1 MLVGVENS
9 LNASAVRLSIADS
22 PTTQSISLNL
32 AEANDLNLQNGQV
45 IRGFLK
51 DGEILLKA
59 NGAFTQQQF
68 AQLSANL
75 PFVDYSVVKR
85 PGGFQ
90 LNRLD
95 RTSKNSAQVTSKLD
109 SRQAS
114 KLASSKFLWS
124 DMAARLSANLDSSV
138 GSSRAGSK
146 SFAAFLY
153 ANGLNAQAITGK
165 SVSEQFKS
173 FANMGERSDKTGLNP
188 FHDSLASLTKSTSQA
203 ENNMAGLLKNFI
215 STGLNVLSQSS
226 EAGLNQVNF
235 PVFLQDGAP
244 ASISIDLNGG
254 IDLSQ
259 FMNLQS
265 YSQTLKTAPDYADPS
280 TPFNNNASDS
290 EGAGSNELETEKG
303 PNYGDLEDQQAK
315 HWRSNRNI
323 EDFLAGPVNNFKV
336 QVSIDRDRNLLV
348 DCAVNTGS
356 KLIFANV
363 WVAGDRY
370 FFELVANNVES
381 LASRFESQ
389 ELSLFGY
396 NIFNKEPPGYARH
409 CGLGRLGNINL
420 EA

>member
-1 MLVGVENS
+1 M
-9 LNASAVRLSIADS
+9 
-22 PTTQSISLNL
+22 
-32 AEANDLNLQNGQV
+32 
-45 IRGFLK
+45 
-51 DGEILLKA
+51 
-59 NGAFTQQQF
+59 
-68 AQLSANL
+68 
-75 PFVDYSVVKR
+75 
-85 PGGFQ
+85 
-90 LNRLD
+90 
-95 RTSKNSAQVTSKLD
+95 
-109 SRQAS
+109 
-114 KLASSKFLWS
+114 
-124 DMAARLSANLDSSV
+124 
-138 GSSRAGSK
+138 
-146 SFAAFLY
+146 
-153 ANGLNAQAITGK
+153 NAQAITGK

-188 FHDSLASLTKSTSQA
+188 FHDSLASLTKSTSKA

-280 TPFNNNASDS
+280 TPFNNNAFDS

-303 PNYGDLEDQQAK
+303 PNYGDLEDQRAK

-396 NIFNKEPPGYARH
+396 NIFNKEAPVYAKH